1 MQRSYSLRCRCFV
14 TPGAVSSCKAIV
26 EQEICTVWNVLG
38 SPFKQ
43 FKALIPRGSVTMLHF
58 RSVYCFSSPLFCLFI
73 CCLQPSSPGSLLFY
87 FYFRCLPFSLE
98 SFLQCQGTG
107 VNFEQN
113 VVLTKQDRSVGRIS
127 GFVRIAIPG
136 MHLAFGLN
144 FLLP

>member
-73 CCLQPSSPGSLLFY
+73 RCLQPSSPGPLLFY
-87 FYFRCLPFSLE
+87 FYFCCLPFYLSLFSVKARVSISNGMLFLRNKSVRWAVYPA
-98 SFLQCQGTG
+98 SFASLLQAC
-107 VNFEQN
+107 
-113 VVLTKQDRSVGRIS
+113 IS
-127 GFVRIAIPG
+127 
-136 MHLAFGLN
+136 HLG
-144 FLLP
+144 